1 MLSEGSTREGS
12 LFKLILVVG
21 RIQFLKGCL
30 TEGFS
35 FSVAVD
41 QRPSS
46 VLCHMGT
53 SGHSVSERGH
63 LYLYYCERKT
73 FLESQTFL
81 ADFP

>member
-21 RIQFLKGCL
+21 RIQFLKGYL

-35 FSVAVD
+35 FSMAVD

-46 VLCHMGT
+46 VLCHVGT

-63 LYLYYCERKT
+63 LYLYYCERMT